1 MNPKKV
7 EERCLK
13 VKGKMTEERNLKKK
27 QQNRIDKILDRI
39 CRTNQGIKKSQIYSF
54 NNEKETQSQI
64 RYRL

>member
-27 QQNRIDKILDRI
+27 NSRI
-39 CRTNQGIKKSQIYSF
+39 
-54 NNEKETQSQI
+54 E
-64 RYRL
+64 

>member
-27 QQNRIDKILDRI
+27 KQQNRTDKILDRI
-39 CRTNQGIKKSQIYSF
+39 CRTDQGIKKSQIYSF
-54 NNEKETQSQI
+54 NNEKEI
-64 RYRL
+64 